1 MGGGYD
7 SHAGGKRPE
16 MATTW
21 SDPNFAG
28 KFARQDPQQLD
39 ARAFGAPADPDDWKR
54 GYGSRD
60 KRGTQQ
66 WARDDSGRDDGS
78 DYSSGQRPRWNYQ
91 QQGHARAP
99 QGSAASSRRPSRLG
113 SPTYSPPPETD
124 DEEDGQRHASEGRS
138 RHAPPDPKQIPAWLQ
153 VRLTK
158 EETSNSIDST
168 SCANSVRTI
177 MGRHPHRL

>member
-1 MGGGYD
+1 MQGDGSGRGKGMGGGYD
-7 SHAGGKRPE
+7 SQAGGKRPE
-16 MATTW
+16 MPTTW

-39 ARAFGAPADPDDWKR
+39 ARASGAPTYPDDWKR

-60 KRGTQQ
+60 KRGPQQ

-78 DYSSGQRPRWNYQ
+78 DYSSGQRPSWHNQ

-113 SPTYSPPPETD
+113 SPTYSPPPETA
-124 DEEDGQRHASEGRS
+124 R
-138 RHAPPDPKQIPAWLQ
+138 AP
-153 VRLTK
+153 T
-158 EETSNSIDST
+158 
-168 SCANSVRTI
+168 ANSTGNATLDMSYRG
-177 MGRHPHRL
+177 MKYGNPSYGRAFTRLIIT